1 MIFLLVKKNR
11 TQTLFNWPI
20 FRRYVS
26 SHYLPKESAVAI
38 DILIFHFHSKV
49 SQFFNLIVV
58 SGKTEGKRKRLTKRG
73 WLQLPT
79 WKPAP
84 GLAAHLKAPKEARW
98 SSAVQV
104 KLALTALKCPFS
116 CGQQGGMGRLEGSR
130 YILFSMAKE
139 NLRAHLV
146 AKIRFFNS

>member
-1 MIFLLVKKNR
+1 MVRQSVVRARQSLVE
-11 TQTLFNWPI
+11 F
-20 FRRYVS
+20 
-26 SHYLPKESAVAI
+26 
-38 DILIFHFHSKV
+38 
-49 SQFFNLIVV
+49 
-58 SGKTEGKRKRLTKRG
+58 SGTERC
-73 WLQLPT
+73 
-79 WKPAP
+79 
-84 GLAAHLKAPKEARW
+84 LAKLEEARW

>member
-1 MIFLLVKKNR
+1 M
-11 TQTLFNWPI
+11 
-20 FRRYVS
+20 
-26 SHYLPKESAVAI
+26 AA
-38 DILIFHFHSKV
+38 
-49 SQFFNLIVV
+49 
-58 SGKTEGKRKRLTKRG
+58 
-73 WLQLPT
+73 
-79 WKPAP
+79 
-84 GLAAHLKAPKEARW
+84 AAHLKARPRSSRPPESPKEARW

>member
-1 MIFLLVKKNR
+1 MWFFCLWRKKERKHFSIDQYSVDTSVATSYLKKGQLLSISWYSTF
-11 TQTLFNWPI
+11 TQKFPI
-20 FRRYVS
+20 
-26 SHYLPKESAVAI
+26 
-38 DILIFHFHSKV
+38 
-49 SQFFNLIVV
+49 FFNLIVV
-58 SGKTEGKRKRLTKRG
+58 SGKTEGKRKRLTRRG

-116 CGQQGGMGRLEGSR
+116 CGQQGGMGASGRQSL
-130 YILFSMAKE
+130 LFSFRWQE
-139 NLRAHLV
+139 RIYV
-146 AKIRFFNS
+146 SI